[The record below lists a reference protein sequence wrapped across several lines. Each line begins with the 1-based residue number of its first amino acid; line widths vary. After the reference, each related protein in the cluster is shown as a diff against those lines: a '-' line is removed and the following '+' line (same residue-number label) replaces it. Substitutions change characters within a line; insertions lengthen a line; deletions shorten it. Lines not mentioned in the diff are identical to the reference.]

1 MMNMN
6 PNQTK
11 VTTRA
16 FAAGEER
23 TLSAEEA
30 ELLFGGGTV
39 FRVQVPGPLKGS
51 WVVTKVNKKSIKIS
65 SLVGPDGR
73 PPADQPEDTRATM
86 SFEKWLAEC
95 DVAVMRSGT
104 RSSNSPA
111 KDRSPNREG
120 WRESPI
126 TVTRTSDPRG
136 YSPIPQSG
144 AEAGRAVAYW
154 ADSRA
159 VDKLIY
165 RR

>member
-1 MMNMN
+1 MIMN

-39 FRVQVPGPLKGS
+39 FRVQV
-51 WVVTKVNKKSIKIS
+51 
-65 SLVGPDGR
+65 
-73 PPADQPEDTRATM
+73 
-86 SFEKWLAEC
+86 
-95 DVAVMRSGT
+95 
-104 RSSNSPA
+104 
-111 KDRSPNREG
+111 
-120 WRESPI
+120 
-126 TVTRTSDPRG
+126 
-136 YSPIPQSG
+136 
-144 AEAGRAVAYW
+144 AYW